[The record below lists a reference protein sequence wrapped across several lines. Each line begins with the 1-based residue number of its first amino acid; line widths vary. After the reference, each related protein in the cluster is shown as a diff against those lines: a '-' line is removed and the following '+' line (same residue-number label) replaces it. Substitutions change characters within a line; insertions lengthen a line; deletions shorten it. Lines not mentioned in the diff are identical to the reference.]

1 MLSALKSL
9 SQADLVAAIN
19 ELLAAVRRKRRAVEG
34 ERERERERERASAR
48 ARARERERASERA
61 REREREFVLLFAHLV
76 LDPPF
81 AKKKKTPKNEK
92 KSPQKQHALG
102 AHRAADGREIFKAT
116 PPGDGARFKGLS
128 AEEVLV
134 YQAVEAAGNV
144 GIWTK
149 ELRARTNLQQPAV
162 ARMLKALEARGL
174 VKSVRSV
181 ANGSRKVYMLSGLEP
196 AREVTGGAWYTG
208 HEFDSAFT
216 VRGDFFFLFFF
227 SPLPPPAG
235 VFPFPPPLVS
245 LSLLFL

>member
-9 SQADLVAAIN
+9 SPSDVVAALN
-19 ELLAAVRRKRRAVEG
+19 ELLAAVRRDEKKEG
-34 ERERERERERASAR
+34 EKR
-48 ARARERERASERA
+48 
-61 REREREFVLLFAHLV
+61 LV
-76 LDPPF
+76 FSFSSSLPFLTSMPPPP
-81 AKKKKTPKNEK
+81 KK
-92 KSPQKQHALG
+92 KQHALG
-102 AHRAADGREIFKAT
+102 AHRAADGREVFKAT

-134 YQAVEAAGNV
+134 YQAVEASGNV

-162 ARMLKALEARGL
+162 ARMLKALETRGL

-181 ANGSRKVYMLSGLEP
+181 ANGSRKVYMLRGLEP

-216 VRGDFFFLFFF
+216 VRSLLKTFFF
-227 SPLPPPAG
+227 SLSRDLHLTFLVFPLQKKTPPTRSRSLAPPRPSSAGPGPPEGPPPPRSPASS
-235 VFPFPPPLVS
+235 PPRASPAS
-245 LSLLFL
+245 P